1 MPGRKEPT
9 LLKPLLDGADLKLG
23 LFAANCSSGLA
34 VTKISD
40 RWQGE
45 AGFLGSE
52 SAARST
58 LIR

>member
-1 MPGRKEPT
+1 

-23 LFAANCSSGLA
+23 LFSANCSSGLA